1 MDVNFVYPGFPRPHF
16 AQEITGHFG
25 LVYEENSVRETKE
38 IREIKA
44 AFSKYFPSTR
54 NEKPVFSNSS
64 ELNSVF
70 EKLSFRDG
78 LV

>member
-1 MDVNFVYPGFPRPHF
+1 MDVNLVYPGFPRPHF

-44 AFSKYFPSTR
+44 AFSKHFPSTR
-54 NEKPVFSNSS
+54 KRKAIVFKFLRI
-64 ELNSVF
+64 EQR
-70 EKLSFRDG
+70 FRKAPFS
-78 LV
+78 